1 METNMR
7 KRLKLLWN
15 DQRGSGMILAVGL
28 TFLLFAVST
37 VIIESLRMNSM
48 AEKIRS
54 EVQAAT
60 VECCAEQYTDV
71 YNGIREG
78 YSGGYAISNG
88 HWSDDLSPA
97 DVYARINEDAGTTQD
112 GDGIAKYAGTSVDY
126 RLSGL
131 SAQIT
136 NAPFAPD
143 GTNTSQLTCTAS
155 VDVEVPLLLHWSGI
169 PPMHSRINIESG
181 YTPKF
186 GG

>member
-1 METNMR
+1 MKEP
-7 KRLKLLWN
+7 LKKLWN
-15 DQRGSGMILAVGL
+15 DRRGSGMILAVGL
-28 TFLLFAVST
+28 TIFILVAGSAV
-37 VIIESLRMNSM
+37 IEWLRMNSM
-48 AEKIRS
+48 APKIRN

-60 VECCAEQYTDV
+60 VECCAEQYTDI

-78 YSGGYAISNG
+78 YSGSYALSGNR
-88 HWSDDLSPA
+88 WSESLSPA
-97 DVYARINEDAGTTQD
+97 DVYARINHDAGTTQD
-112 GDGIAKYAGTSVDY
+112 GDSVVKYADTSVDY

-143 GTNTSQLTCTAS
+143 KTNTNQLTCTAS
-155 VDVEVPLLLHWSGI
+155 VDIEVPLLLHWNGI
-169 PPMHSRINIESG
+169 PPMHSHITIESG